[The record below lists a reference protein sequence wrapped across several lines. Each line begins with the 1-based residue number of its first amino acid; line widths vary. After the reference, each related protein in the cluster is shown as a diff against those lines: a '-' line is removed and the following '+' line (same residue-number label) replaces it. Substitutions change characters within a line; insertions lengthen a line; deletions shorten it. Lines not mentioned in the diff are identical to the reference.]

1 MAASNLFRKKALE
14 RLSSPERLDELMQV
28 TSPVGW
34 LALGGL
40 GFGILAAIVWGIVGN
55 ISVKVDGKG
64 ILMRGGSV
72 AEINTTLAGHVLEV
86 RVQPGQTVAVG
97 EVIATLDQPELRVRY
112 ENTKEE
118 LMAMSGHRFEQAQ
131 AQRQLQ
137 ARYQARAADL
147 RRKLENQRK
156 LVERGLLTNSQLL
169 QTQAE
174 LTATE
179 ESMARLRASS
189 AGTSLQIEQVRA
201 RLKELEAQLA
211 GLVVRSP
218 YRGRV
223 LEVMV
228 NVGDL
233 VRPGDRL
240 VTLEDPNQ
248 PLKAI
253 LFVPAAEGKKV
264 RPGMVANVSPSTVR
278 PEEFGYIVGKV
289 EELSEFPLTPEA
301 LKRILRNEQLAQELA
316 GRSTPVRVTV
326 ELVPEPE
333 APSGFRWTSGKG
345 PPSRVFPGT
354 LCQGS
359 VVVET
364 KRPISY
370 IIPLVKKATGL
381 G

>member
-72 AEINTTLAGHVLEV
+72 AEINATLAGHVLEV
-86 RVQPGQTVAVG
+86 KVQPGQTVAVG
-97 EVIATLDQPELRVRY
+97 EAIATLDQPELRVRY

-118 LMAMSGHRFEQAQ
+118 LMAMSRQGVEQAQ

-137 ARYQARAADL
+137 TRYEARAADL

-156 LVERGLLTNSQLL
+156 LVQRGLLTNSQLL

-345 PPSRVFPGT
+345 PFSHVFPGT

>member
-1 MAASNLFRKKALE
+1 MAVSHLFRKKALE
-14 RLSSPERLDELMQV
+14 RISSPERLDELMQV

-40 GFGILAAIVWGIVGN
+40 GFGILAAILWGVLGSIA
-55 ISVKVDGKG
+55 VKVEGKG

-72 AEINTTLAGHVLEV
+72 AEVNATLAGHVVAVKVE
-86 RVQPGQTVAVG
+86 PGQVVEPG
-97 EVIATLDQPELRVRY
+97 DVLLTLEQPELRVRY

-118 LMAMSGHRFEQAQ
+118 LAAMSGHGAEQAA
-131 AQRQLQ
+131 AQRQLL
-137 ARYQARAADL
+137 ARYQTRAAEL

-156 LVERGLLTNSQLL
+156 LVERGLLTSSQLL

-179 ESMARLRASS
+179 ESMANLRATS
-189 AGTSLQIEQVRA
+189 AGTSVQIEQVRA

-211 GLVVRSP
+211 GLVVKSP

-223 LEVMV
+223 LEVMA

-248 PLKAI
+248 PLKAV
-253 LFVPAAEGKKV
+253 LFIPAAEGKKILS
-264 RPGMVANVSPSTVR
+264 GMTANVSPSTVK
-278 PEEFGYIVGKV
+278 PEEFGYIVGRV

-316 GRSTPVRVTV
+316 GRATPIRVTV
-326 ELVPEPE
+326 ELLPQPE
-333 APSGFRWTSGKG
+333 APSGFRWTSGTG
-345 PPSRVFPGT
+345 PPTKVFPGT

-359 VVVET
+359 VIVES
-364 KRPISY
+364 KRPIAY
-370 IIPLVKKATGL
+370 IIPMVKKAAGI

>member
-1 MAASNLFRKKALE
+1 MAASSLFRKKALE

-34 LALGGL
+34 LALAAL
-40 GFGILAAIVWGIVGN
+40 GFGIVAAIVWGIVGR
-55 ISVKVDGKG
+55 IAVKVDGKG

-72 AEINTTLAGHVLEV
+72 AEINATLAGHVVEV
-86 RVQPGQTVAVG
+86 KVEPGQVVEVG
-97 EVIATLDQPELRVRY
+97 DVVLALDQPELRVRY
-112 ENTKEE
+112 ENTKQE
-118 LMAMSGHRFEQAQ
+118 LAAMSGHGAEQAE
-131 AQRQLQ
+131 AQRQLLS
-137 ARYQARAADL
+137 RYQSRAAEL
-147 RRKLENQRK
+147 RRKIENQRK
-156 LVERGLLTNSQLL
+156 LVERGLLTSSQLL

-179 ESMARLRASS
+179 ESIANLRATS
-189 AGTSLQIEQVRA
+189 AGTGMQIEQVRA

-211 GLVVRSP
+211 GLAVRSP

-223 LEVMV
+223 LEVMA

-233 VRPGDRL
+233 VKPGDRL
-240 VTLEDPNQ
+240 VTLEDPRQ
-248 PLKAI
+248 PLQAV
-253 LFVPAAEGKKV
+253 LFVPAAEGKKIA
-264 RPGMVANVSPSTVR
+264 PGMQANVSPSTVR

-289 EELSEFPLTPEA
+289 EEVSEFPLTPEA

-316 GRSTPVRVTV
+316 GRATPIRVTV
-326 ELVPEPE
+326 SLVPSPE

-345 PPSRVFPGT
+345 PPTKVFPGT

-364 KRPISY
+364 KRPIAY
-370 IIPLVKKATGL
+370 IIPLVKKATGM

>member
-1 MAASNLFRKKALE
+1 MASNLFRKKALE

-28 TSPVGW
+28 TSPAGW

-40 GFGILAAIVWGIVGN
+40 GFAIVAAIVWGIIGS
-55 ISVKVDGKG
+55 IAVKVNGKG

-72 AEINTTLAGHVLEV
+72 FEITSTLAGHVLAVEV
-86 RVQPGQTVAVG
+86 EPGQMVASGDV
-97 EVIATLDQPELRVRY
+97 VLRLDQPELRVRY

-118 LMAMSGHRFEQAQ
+118 LAAISGHGAEQAV
-131 AQRQLQ
+131 AQSQLL
-137 ARYQARAADL
+137 ARYQTRAAEL
-147 RRKLENQRK
+147 RKKIENQRK
-156 LVERGLLTNSQLL
+156 LVERGLLTGSQLL

-179 ESMARLRASS
+179 ESIANLRASS
-189 AGTSLQIEQVRA
+189 AGRSVQIEQVRA

-211 GLVVRSP
+211 QLVVKSP
-218 YRGRV
+218 YNGRV
-223 LEVMV
+223 LEVTT

-233 VRPGDRL
+233 VQPGTRL
-240 VTLEDPNQ
+240 VTLEDPSQ
-248 PLKAI
+248 PLKAV
-253 LFVPAAEGKKV
+253 LFVPAAEGKKIA
-264 RPGMVANVSPSTVR
+264 PGMPANVSPSTVR
-278 PEEFGYIVGKV
+278 PEEYGYIVGKV

-316 GRSTPVRVTV
+316 GRATPIRVTV
-326 ELVPEPE
+326 ELVPQPD

-345 PPSRVFPGT
+345 PPLKVFPGT

-364 KRPISY
+364 KRPIAY
-370 IIPLVKKATGL
+370 IIPLVKRATGA